1 MLGELGKDL
10 TDDISKLGNRPPTFK
25 VPIGTV
31 VNVVLSGDL
40 DINGTTSSIAQGR

>member
-10 TDDISKLGNRPPTFK
+10 TSDISKLGNRPPTYK

-31 VNVVLSGDL
+31 VNVVLASDL
-40 DINGTTSSIAQGR
+40 DINQTTSSISLAR